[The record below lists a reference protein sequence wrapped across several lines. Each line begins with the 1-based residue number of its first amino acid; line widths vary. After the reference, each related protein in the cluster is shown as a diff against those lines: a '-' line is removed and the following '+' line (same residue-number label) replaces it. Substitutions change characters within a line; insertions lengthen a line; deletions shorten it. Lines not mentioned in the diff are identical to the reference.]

1 MRILLIGASGQLGHE
16 LHRALQALGEVLAP
30 SHATLDL
37 RDTAT
42 LRARLGAL
50 RPDAVVNA
58 AAFTAVDQAESN
70 ADQAM
75 EVNAAAVAVMAR
87 TCRELDALLV
97 HYSTDY
103 VFDGAG
109 GAPYDELAPAAP
121 VNVYGRSKLAGD
133 QAVLDSGCRHLL
145 LRISWL
151 YSLRRRNFMR
161 AVIAQAR
168 SGGALR
174 VVADQRSA
182 PTPAWL
188 VADISAHLVDRI
200 RSGDP
205 RAATGLLNLSCTGD
219 CSWHDFAEAIFA
231 HLGGQPALMRAFG
244 IDALPRIAPVGSA
257 DYRTAARRPLDTRLA
272 LDRLLATGLRPAHWR
287 DALGL
292 TLDGVA
298 PADPAPLAA
307 T

>member
-30 SHATLDL
+30 SHAMLDL
-37 RDTAT
+37 RHTAM
-42 LRARLGAL
+42 LRERIAAL

-58 AAFTAVDQAESN
+58 AAFTAVDQAEAD

-75 EVNAAAVAVMAR
+75 VVNATAVAVMAR
-87 TCRELDALLV
+87 ACRELDALLV

-109 GAPYDELAPAAP
+109 GAPYDELAPASP

-133 QAVLDSGCRHLL
+133 RAVLDSGCRHLL

-174 VVADQRSA
+174 VVEDQRSA

-200 RSGDP
+200 RRHDP
-205 RAATGLLNLSCTGD
+205 LAATGLLNLSCAGD
-219 CSWHDFAEAIFA
+219 CSWHDFAEAIFG
-231 HLGGQPALMRAFG
+231 HLGAHPNLLRSFG
-244 IDALPRIAPVGSA
+244 IGSLPRIEPVSSA
-257 DYRTAARRPLDTRLA
+257 EYQTAARRPHDTRLA

-287 DALGL
+287 DALAF
-292 TLDGVA
+292 TLDSAG
-298 PADPAPLAA
+298 PADPAPPN